1 MVRTRT
7 DMTEKLA
14 ELSHNDVA
22 RLWYKIDTDRRKRAQ
37 SEAWATA
44 GSVGDETSVLD
55 QLAVSGDW
63 LDQQEFAPLAYAVD
77 GIIPEGCGL
86 LVGPPKKG
94 KSCLVADIGLAVASG
109 GRALGAIPVKQRP
122 VMYLALE
129 DGHRRLQDRFRR
141 ILSGGAIP
149 ADISLIT
156 VATPSQAL
164 CAIAEF
170 IARHAADQ
178 PLIILDT
185 LGKIRSA
192 KRPGEDAYQAD
203 YAVGAKLK
211 SLVAAAP
218 GSTLLIVH
226 HTRKA
231 ESVDFVDSVSGTQGI
246 AGSVDFI
253 LALNRKRH
261 ANDALLNVTGR
272 DVTEAEYALTAD
284 EGVLW
289 RLDGADLASASDAA
303 EHRVAQEKMSDRLMD
318 VFRFVDKSNDA
329 VAATD
334 VAKALD
340 GLDGDTAGKYLRR
353 LAENGYIVKVG
364 RGQYLGKSSGVSEPD
379 KDAGQAMP

>member
-1 MVRTRT
+1 
-7 DMTEKLA
+7 
-14 ELSHNDVA
+14 
-22 RLWYKIDTDRRKRAQ
+22 
-37 SEAWATA
+37 
-44 GSVGDETSVLD
+44 
-55 QLAVSGDW
+55 
-63 LDQQEFAPLAYAVD
+63 
-77 GIIPEGCGL
+77 
-86 LVGPPKKG
+86 
-94 KSCLVADIGLAVASG
+94 
-109 GRALGAIPVKQRP
+109 
-122 VMYLALE
+122 MYLALE

-272 DVTEAEYALTAD
+272 DVTEARIALTAD

-289 RLDGADLASASDAA
+289 RLDIIWPPLRTPRNTAWRRRSERPVNG
-303 EHRVAQEKMSDRLMD
+303 RVP
-318 VFRFVDKSNDA
+318 V
-329 VAATD
+329 
-334 VAKALD
+334 
-340 GLDGDTAGKYLRR
+340 RR
-353 LAENGYIVKVG
+353 QIQRCG
-364 RGQYLGKSSGVSEPD
+364 RGDGRRQGARRPRR
-379 KDAGQAMP
+379 